1 MADDPWQDDLVGR
14 QFDVLPDPPLVFVPD
29 IAGLEGVGPGID
41 GEHDLDDVA
50 HRNVSRV
57 RPVPAAPAQMKADAL
72 LRQTAQRMVQ
82 CFDPH
87 HREFLVV
94 FDRGLGIDH
103 VPARRGRRIVE
114 LQDEPGIEDRLVL
127 LAHRFGA
134 GVEKLLVALVIGV
147 GNSIGAAR
155 GDRGHEPFLDLGRL

>member
-1 MADDPWQDDLVGR
+1 ML
-14 QFDVLPDPPLVFVPD
+14 VPD
-29 IAGLEGVGPGID
+29 IAGFERICAGID
-41 GEHDLDDVA
+41 GQHHIDDVA
-50 HRNVSRV
+50 HRDVGRV
-57 RPVPAAPAQMKADAL
+57 RSVPAAPAQMKADAL

-82 CFDPH
+82 CLDPH

-94 FDRGLGIDH
+94 FDRGLGVDLIPILGDC
-103 VPARRGRRIVE
+103 RIVE